1 MPLSP
6 RQIRGRSGQSRSQE
20 CGGEKEHV
28 PGTSRS
34 RSTIWPHNREIHL
47 NLIYIHEWMARSR
60 KKHLLVFIC
69 NENKKEIG
77 LLYRLGKVQCCRAV
91 E

>member
-47 NLIYIHEWMARSR
+47 NLIYIRVDGE
-60 KKHLLVFIC
+60 KFIC